1 MNVIKLLEEC
11 TYRFVRSGGKGG
23 QNVNKVSSKVLLQW
37 EPTKSK
43 AINEEEK
50 SILLAKLENRLS
62 NDLLF
67 QITCDTSRSQ
77 WENRE
82 EANKKLLKLLQKSLT
97 PKKKRI
103 PVKISKADKRKRT
116 EEKKLQSEKK
126 ANRKK
131 INL

>member
-50 SILLAKLENRLS
+50 SILLVKLENRLS

-82 EANKKLLKLLQKSLT
+82 EANKKLIKLLQKSLT

>member
-1 MNVIKLLEEC
+1 MNVIKLFEEC

-50 SILLAKLENRLS
+50 SILLVKLENRLS

-82 EANKKLLKLLQKSLT
+82 EANKKLIKLLQKSLT

>member
-43 AINEEEK
+43 AINDEEK

-82 EANKKLLKLLQKSLT
+82 EANKKLIKLLQKSLT

>member
-1 MNVIKLLEEC
+1 MNVIKLFEEC

-82 EANKKLLKLLQKSLT
+82 EANKKLIKLLQKSLT

>member
-43 AINEEEK
+43 AINEEER
-50 SILLAKLENRLS
+50 SVLLAKLENRLS

-82 EANKKLLKLLQKSLT
+82 EANKKLIKLLQKSLT